1 MFLKGLRMLPVRLL
15 ARRVMPVKEEN
26 IIICFSHKKQR
37 YPFFIFIA
45 SISSIAA
52 HISFR
57 NLHFVFFKSPG
68 GLGLPS
74 INLLPESTTAF
85 FWRPP
90 QTVSTAY
97 NILLDFENVFLF
109 PLALF
114 STWC

>member
-85 FWRPP
+85 FWCPL

-97 NILLDFENVFLF
+97 NILLDFENAFLF

>member
-1 MFLKGLRMLPVRLL
+1 MFLKGLRRLPVRLL

-57 NLHFVFFKSPG
+57 NLHFVSFNSPS
-68 GLGLPS
+68 GLALPS

-85 FWRPP
+85 FWRPL

>member
-52 HISFR
+52 HISF
-57 NLHFVFFKSPG
+57 
-68 GLGLPS
+68 
-74 INLLPESTTAF
+74 
-85 FWRPP
+85 
-90 QTVSTAY
+90 
-97 NILLDFENVFLF
+97 
-109 PLALF
+109 
-114 STWC
+114 

>member
-52 HISFR
+52 HILFR
-57 NLHFVFFKSPG
+57 NLHFVSLKV
-68 GLGLPS
+68 L
-74 INLLPESTTAF
+74 AD
-85 FWRPP
+85 
-90 QTVSTAY
+90 
-97 NILLDFENVFLF
+97 LDYLR
-109 PLALF
+109 
-114 STWC
+114 